1 MLSVIFLQYLIFL
14 FSLTKVY
21 GLPYNVIMKQLQI
34 LKTPEFIAWL
44 NKQAPKTKA
53 IITARLDML
62 SLGHFGDHKRFEGL
76 IELRWKNG
84 TRVYS
89 FMWGHTIVVA
99 LNGGNKNGQDRDIKK
114 AKKIR
119 DEVLEGTRSI
129 QE

>member
-1 MLSVIFLQYLIFL
+1 MC
-14 FSLTKVY
+14 
-21 GLPYNVIMKQLQI
+21 GLPYNANMKQLQI

-89 FMWGHTIVVA
+89 FMWGNTIVVA

-119 DEVLEGTRSI
+119 DEVLEGTRTI